1 MQHSSI
7 AIQKCKK
14 KSDEQSRKNKRTFK
28 AEFVSSSSMRSVWE
42 STEQSS
48 EDVAG
53 SWGGFRRG
61 PECN

>member
-7 AIQKCKK
+7 AIQKSKK
-14 KSDEQSRKNKRTFK
+14 KSDEQSGKNKRIFK
-28 AEFVSSSSMRSVWE
+28 AEFVSSGCTRSVWE

-53 SWGGFRRG
+53 SWGGFQRG
-61 PECN
+61 SE